1 MFVKLLL
8 SIVGKCIHLYQ
19 NSIPTC
25 NLGNSGSVL
34 SMQIFD
40 SLRNDKRLNNDAA
53 QRVKH
58 AMLVVMFTLQ
68 AIAMVIFVAF
78 ILKEHALP
86 RVIVCP

>member
-1 MFVKLLL
+1 
-8 SIVGKCIHLYQ
+8 
-19 NSIPTC
+19 
-25 NLGNSGSVL
+25 
-34 SMQIFD
+34 MQIFD